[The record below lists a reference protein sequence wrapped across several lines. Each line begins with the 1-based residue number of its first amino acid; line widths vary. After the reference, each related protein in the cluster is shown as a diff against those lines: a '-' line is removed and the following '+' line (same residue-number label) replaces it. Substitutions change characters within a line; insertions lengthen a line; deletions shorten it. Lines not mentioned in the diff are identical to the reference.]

1 MKTVLLHLLESA
13 MNSLA
18 RFFRKLGFLIRRDRF
33 NAELEEEMRFHREQQ
48 AREFQAEGMTPEAAL
63 HAARRQFGNDTHLRE
78 QSHGVIAFRAE
89 SVVQDLRFALRQLRK
104 NPGFAV
110 TAILVLALGICASV
124 AIFAF
129 VDAALIKPLP
139 YQNPSRLVVLFESIP
154 VGPRFHLSYLD
165 YLDWKKLNQSFS
177 SLDIYSPYS
186 FMLRTPTGRQEA
198 AGASVSAGFF
208 RTLGVTPVLGRDF
221 HPDADA
227 PSAPRTVL
235 LSYSAWQNRY
245 GGRRDVIGQTVTL
258 DDVPRTII
266 GVLPRDFHFAPA
278 EPADFWAAM
287 NASDECEKMRDCHN
301 AFGVARL
308 KDGASLSSALAD
320 IRTIALQLQKQYP
333 DSNRSRGALLA
344 PLSDVIFGDIR
355 PILLTLLSGA
365 GLLLLIA
372 TVNVAS
378 LLLVR
383 SESRRR
389 EMAVRGALGA
399 SRARLIR
406 QFVTEGLTLAA
417 SASALSVGAAYATMR
432 LIARL
437 IPHDM
442 MAGMPYLRG
451 LGLNGRVLLFACVI
465 SLITGLLLSLTPALR
480 LPLHDLH
487 TGLSEGG
494 RGSASVMWR
503 RFGANLVVVELAMAV
518 VLLVGA
524 GLLGKSFY
532 RLLHV
537 NTGIVPER
545 LAMVQVDASG
555 GAYAKDP
562 QQVALGRQVIAKV
575 GSLPGVESAALS
587 NVPPLGDGDGI
598 KVFTVVGRPQMGESY
613 ESVYR
618 RVSSGYFATLRTE
631 LVQGRYFTEEE
642 DASRPPVA
650 VINQSLARKYF
661 PNENAVGRQISLGG
675 PPKEIIGV
683 IDDIQEGQLDA
694 APRAAMYVPFNQ
706 DSDTNFSVIVRTLQD
721 EQSILPALVSTLHE
735 IDPGLAT
742 FNRVTM
748 RERIH
753 DSPTAYLHRS
763 AAWLVGGFA
772 VLALL
777 LGVVGLYGV
786 IAYSVSQ
793 RTREIGVRMALGAQR
808 ASVYGMIL
816 KEAGLLTILGISVG
830 LGCSVGAATMMGK
843 LLFGVRSWD
852 LPTLA
857 SVAIL
862 LGISALVASFI
873 PARRAASVNPVEALR
888 AE

>member
-1 MKTVLLHLLESA
+1 MET
-13 MNSLA
+13 MA
-18 RFFRKLGFLIRRDRF
+18 RFFRKFLLLLRREKF
-33 NAELEEEMRFHREQQ
+33 NRDLEEEMAFHRDQVGEDFRT
-48 AREFQAEGMTPEAAL
+48 AGMSAKEAA
-63 HAARRQFGNDTHLRE
+63 HAARRQFGNDTRLQE
-78 QSHGVIAFRAE
+78 QSREVVAFRAE
-89 SVVQDLRFALRQLRK
+89 SVTQDLRFALRQLRK
-104 NPGFAV
+104 NPGFAA

-139 YQNPSRLVVLFESIP
+139 YENPSRLVVLFESIT

-165 YLDWKKLNQSFS
+165 YLDWKQRNQSFS
-177 SLDIYSPYS
+177 GIDLYSPYS

-198 AGASVSAGFF
+198 FGASVSAGFF

-221 HPDADA
+221 HPDADS

-235 LSYSAWQNRY
+235 LSYSAWQRRY

-278 EPADFWAAM
+278 EPADFWAALD
-287 NASDECEKMRDCHN
+287 ASGRCEKNRDCHN
-301 AFGVARL
+301 SFGIARL
-308 KDGASLSSALAD
+308 KDGASPSSALAD
-320 IRTIALQLQKQYP
+320 IKTIAQQLGRQYP

-344 PLSDVIFGDIR
+344 PLTDVIFGDIR
-355 PILLTLLSGA
+355 PILLTLLAGA
-365 GLLLLIA
+365 ALLLLIA

-406 QFVTEGLTLAA
+406 QFVTEGLTLALA
-417 SASALSVGAAYATMR
+417 ASALGVGAAYLTMR
-432 LIARL
+432 LIAGL
-437 IPHDM
+437 IPREM
-442 MAGMPYLRG
+442 MASMPYLRG
-451 LGLNGRVLLFACVI
+451 LGLNDRVLLFACAI
-465 SLITGLLLSLTPALR
+465 SLMTGLLLSLTPALR
-480 LPLHDLH
+480 LPFNDLH
-487 TGLSEGG
+487 AGLSEGG
-494 RGSASVMWR
+494 RGSAGVMWR

-545 LAMVQVDASG
+545 LAMLSVDASG

-562 QQVALGRQVIAKV
+562 QQAALGRQVIARV
-575 GSLPGVESAALS
+575 ATLPGVESAALS
-587 NVPPLGDGDGI
+587 SVPPLGDGDGI
-598 KVFTVVGRPQMGESY
+598 EVFTVVGRPELGQTY
-613 ESVYR
+613 ETVIR

-631 LVQGRYFTEEE
+631 LMQGRYFTEQE
-642 DASRPPVA
+642 DTSRPPVV
-650 VINQSLARKYF
+650 VINRSLAAKFF
-661 PNENAVGRQISLGG
+661 PNENALGRQVNIDGVNR
-675 PPKEIIGV
+675 EIIGIV
-683 IDDIQEGQLDA
+683 DDIQEGQLDA

-706 DSDTNFSVIVRTLQD
+706 DPDSDFAVIVRTSQD
-721 EQSILPALVSTLHE
+721 EQSVLPLIASSIHE

-742 FNRVTM
+742 FDPVTM

-772 VLALL
+772 VLALV

-808 ASVYGMIL
+808 SSVYQLVL
-816 KEAGLLTILGISVG
+816 KEAGLLTVLGIAVG
-830 LGCSVGAATMMGK
+830 IGCAIGAAVFMSK

-857 SVAIL
+857 SVALL
-862 LGISALVASFI
+862 LGVSALVASYI